1 MREIT
6 AMFNVLL
13 KVVLLTSVLTSPI
26 LAEDKTIYALL
37 GGEIVLFPE
46 PFSGTLKRVVW
57 KQGDDKAAEWEEGP
71 IECYR
76 EFKGR
81 TTLDTGTGTMT
92 LKDLTAS
99 FSGIYLAEINGKQ
112 ASKTSELRVIG
123 RVSPPNTAK
132 ECDTKTECTL
142 HCKGEN
148 TTDGR
153 YAWIKD
159 VVELPSSSSSLTVQL
174 DGVYDSSYTCKYSNP
189 VSSALGEPLIPFP
202 STHSPGTIAGII
214 CGAALLLAAAVCGG
228 LAYKLK
234 YKPPCIKKTGDENTG
249 AKDGR
254 AEESKACIKK
264 TGDENTGA
272 KDGRA
277 EESKACIKKTGGKA
291 LQTLQWL
298 HDAVQI
304 HVLINH
310 YLFSVLFILL
320 EYSGRHPQ

>member
-57 KQGDDKAAEWEEGP
+57 KQGDDKAAEWEESP
-71 IECYR
+71 IEYYR

-81 TTLDTGTGTMT
+81 TKLDTGTGTMT

-123 RVSPPNTAK
+123 RVSPPNTSK

-159 VVELPSSSSSLTVQL
+159 GVELPSSSSSLTVQL
-174 DGVYDSSYTCKYSNP
+174 DGVYDSRYTCKYSNP

-214 CGAALLLAAAVCGG
+214 FGVALLLAAAGG

-234 YKPPCIKKTGDENTG
+234 YKPRK
-249 AKDGR
+249 KDGR
-254 AEESKACIKK
+254 AEESEALHNAIDDKGTSPNADPEKADNDDKGTSPNADPKK
-264 TGDENTGA
+264 ADNGEKEGLA
-272 KDGRA
+272 K
-277 EESKACIKKTGGKA
+277 ESVGPE
-291 LQTLQWL
+291 
-298 HDAVQI
+298 AVNDTP
-304 HVLINH
+304 L
-310 YLFSVLFILL
+310 
-320 EYSGRHPQ
+320 